1 MAYNSGRT
9 TLVTAAALVA
19 FGIATGALG
28 GSAPA
33 LLGAAAVAVVL
44 YVLAESVLGT
54 TLGAL
59 LGERP
64 AAALRHHL
72 PLDAIAIPFALL
84 GAGAGLAALDV
95 AWWSAGLLLLPALL
109 LPVLLLVRVRRRA
122 RPAPARVV
130 GGLLTLGAVL
140 VALTFVLPG
149 SQAWGRTLGL
159 LAVVCFVG
167 AECRVAVWP
176 VPPAAGLVVVPA
188 AMLVIPGPATVVVV
202 LAVPVAAG
210 LLMLATSPRTS
221 VLWSLPFLAGAA
233 CAAGVWATVGR
244 VGALGFC
251 VGVPLGIAIAGAWGP
266 APWTSRVLIPRVSPR
281 FHAHRRAA
289 LLLAALGAVGAA
301 GFAVGAA
308 GSARTGWALTSAAL
322 LETVVAM
329 AALAVRFWRFA
340 PRRRTVDV
348 LVLATS
354 AFLSATVYLALALDG
369 AIGSVPLAM
378 VLVAAASF
386 VAWPLAPDR
395 APAARQRV
403 RRARRRPLTVT
414 SGRASGA
421 RSP

>member
-1 MAYNSGRT
+1 M
-9 TLVTAAALVA
+9 
-19 FGIATGALG
+19 
-28 GSAPA
+28 
-33 LLGAAAVAVVL
+33 
-44 YVLAESVLGT
+44 
-54 TLGAL
+54 
-59 LGERP
+59 
-64 AAALRHHL
+64 
-72 PLDAIAIPFALL
+72 
-84 GAGAGLAALDV
+84 
-95 AWWSAGLLLLPALL
+95 
-109 LPVLLLVRVRRRA
+109 
-122 RPAPARVV
+122 
-130 GGLLTLGAVL
+130 
-140 VALTFVLPG
+140 
-149 SQAWGRTLGL
+149 
-159 LAVVCFVG
+159 VCFVG

-221 VLWSLPFLAGAA
+221 VLWSLPFLAGTA

-281 FHAHRRAA
+281 FHTHRRAA

-354 AFLSATVYLALALDG
+354 AFLSDDRVPRARARRRHRVGAARDG
-369 AIGSVPLAM
+369 ARRRGV
-378 VLVAAASF
+378 VRRVAVGARSGAG
-386 VAWPLAPDR
+386 R
-395 APAARQRV
+395 APCV
-403 RRARRRPLTVT
+403 RRARRRPSTVT